1 MLHITNGDSAADLIK
16 DAVFTGQILTWRDV
30 LHEGPVPA
38 GLELP
43 QLSAVRGAYIAAQG
57 WGQLHEVK
65 ASFAERDGL
74 MARFR
79 EHDEIVLWFEH
90 DLYDQLQLIQLLAWF
105 FPRERGA
112 SKLSLICLGEYP
124 GIHPFHGLGQLNV
137 HQMAALFPVRHVVTH
152 KEMKT
157 GFLAWQAFTASDP
170 SEIEKL
176 LATNLTALPFLR
188 NALRRHLQQF
198 PSTHNGLSRTEQQI
212 LAGVAA
218 GNQTPSEIFIFD
230 QAQEEAVF
238 MGDWTLWSYV
248 KRLCEVPEPLLC
260 VANGAR
266 FLLPTNDLQPE
277 FLAQKL
283 ILTEAGQA
291 VLDGEFDAIELN
303 GIDRWLGGV
312 HLQGYEAAWRWDGT
326 KLAASL
332 LPEKLPEIEEQNKPQ

>member
-1 MLHITNGDSAADLIK
+1 MLHITNGDVTADLIK
-16 DAVFTGQILTWRDV
+16 DAVFTGQIIAWRDV

-43 QLSAVRGAYIAAQG
+43 QLSDVRGAYIAAQG
-57 WGQLHEVK
+57 WGKLFDVK

-105 FPRERGA
+105 FSRERGA
-112 SKLSLICLGEYP
+112 TKLSLICIGEYP
-124 GIHPFHGLGQLNV
+124 GIHPFHGLGQLNSD
-137 HQMAALFPVRHVVTH
+137 QMAALFPIRHPVSY

-157 GFLAWQAFTASDP
+157 GFLAWLAFTAPDP
-170 SEIEKL
+170 TEIEKL

-188 NALRRHLQQF
+188 DALLRHLQQF

-212 LAGVAA
+212 LAAVAA
-218 GNQTPSEIFIFD
+218 AKQTPAEIFHDD
-230 QAQEEAVF
+230 QAQEENVF
-238 MGDWTLWSYV
+238 MGDWTLWNYV
-248 KRLCEVPEPLLC
+248 KRMCEAAEPLLK
-260 VANGAR
+260 VENGTR
-266 FLLPTNDLQPE
+266 FSIPLNEPNAE
-277 FLAQKL
+277 FLAQRL

-291 VLDGEFDAIELN
+291 VFENEFDAVDLN

-312 HLQGYEAAWRWDGT
+312 HLEGKNAAWRWDSVT
-326 KLAASL
+326 LVATA
-332 LPEKLPEIEEQNKPQ
+332 

>member
-1 MLHITNGDSAADLIK
+1 MLHITNGDNAADLIK
-16 DAVFTGQILTWRDV
+16 DAVFTGQILAWRDV

-38 GLELP
+38 GLGLP
-43 QLSAVRGAYIAAQG
+43 QLSELRGAYIAAQG
-57 WGQLHEVK
+57 WGKLYEIK

-105 FPRERGA
+105 FGRERGA
-112 SKLSLICLGEYP
+112 TKISLICLGEYP
-124 GIHPFHGLGQLNV
+124 GIHPFHGLGQLTVN
-137 HQMAALFPVRHVVTH
+137 QMAALFPVRHVVTH

-157 GFLAWQAFTASDP
+157 GFLAWQAFTAPDP
-170 SEIEKL
+170 TEIEKL
-176 LATNLTALPFLR
+176 LATNLTVLPFLR
-188 NALRRHLQQF
+188 AALLRHLQQF
-198 PSTHNGLSRTEQQI
+198 PSTRNGLSRTEQQI

-218 GNQTPSEIFIFD
+218 GNHTPGEIFIFD

-248 KRLCEVPEPLLC
+248 KRLCEAAEPLLRGE
-260 VANGAR
+260 NGAR
-266 FLLPTNDLQPE
+266 FVFPREDPQPE
-277 FLAQKL
+277 FLAQKFF
-283 ILTEAGQA
+283 LTEAGQA

-312 HLQGYEAAWRWDGT
+312 HLQGDEAAWRWDGIKLVASQLPVT
-326 KLAASL
+326 K
-332 LPEKLPEIEEQNKPQ
+332 EQKTPQWI

>member
-16 DAVFTGQILTWRDV
+16 DAVFTGQILAWRDV

-38 GLELP
+38 GLELS
-43 QLSAVRGAYIAAQG
+43 QLSEVRAAYIVAQE
-57 WGQLHEVK
+57 WGKLYEVK

-105 FPRERGA
+105 FDRERGA
-112 SKLSLICLGEYP
+112 TKLSLICIGEYP
-124 GIHPFHGLGQLNV
+124 GIHPFHGLGQLTVN
-137 HQMAALFPVRHVVTH
+137 QMASLFPVRHIVTY

-157 GFLAWQAFTASDP
+157 GFLAWQAFTSANP
-170 SEIEKL
+170 TELEKL

-188 NALRRHLQQF
+188 NALMRHLQQF

-212 LAGVAA
+212 LAAVAA
-218 GNQTPSEIFIFD
+218 GKSTPGEIFAYD
-230 QAQEEAVF
+230 QAQEEHVF

-248 KRLCEVPEPLLC
+248 KRLCEATEPLLR
-260 VANGAR
+260 VADGTR
-266 FLLPTNDLQPE
+266 FLLPIDEPKPE
-277 FLAQKL
+277 FLAQTL
-283 ILTEAGQA
+283 HLTEAGQA
-291 VLDGEFDAIELN
+291 VYENDFDAIELN

-312 HLQGYEAAWRWDGT
+312 QLQGTVAAWRWDGV
-326 KLAASL
+326 SL
-332 LPEKLPEIEEQNKPQ
+332 VSAP